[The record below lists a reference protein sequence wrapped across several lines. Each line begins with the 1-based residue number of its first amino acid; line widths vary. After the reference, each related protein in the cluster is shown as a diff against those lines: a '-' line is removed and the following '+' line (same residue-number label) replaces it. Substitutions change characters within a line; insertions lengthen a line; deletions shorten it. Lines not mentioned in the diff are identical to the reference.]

1 MDGEY
6 GQPPASNGDSKLRSR
21 GAFSLTN
28 WRSSSRTL
36 LQGGEDVSRRL
47 LSIANHQQE
56 QTDSGASPTSKSLEV
71 TAGLDGTTATT
82 TVTPSTPP
90 RPDKA
95 MPESTGPS
103 EAPLP
108 SESEE
113 RVFNDQ
119 STFLQRQFSAML
131 QPGVNKFS
139 LRMFGSA
146 KGVAAEQ
153 ERIKAFGM
161 WIIHPYSD
169 FRWVTQGKGK
179 IWLGRTSN
187 KGSVV
192 VTVKMVLR
200 SSKLPSLL
208 DFSS

>member
-6 GQPPASNGDSKLRSR
+6 GQPPPSNGDSQLRSR

-28 WRSSSRTL
+28 WRSSSRSL
-36 LQGGEDVSRRL
+36 LRGGEDVSRRL

-56 QTDSGASPTSKSLEV
+56 RTDSGASPSSKSLEV

-90 RPDKA
+90 TRPDKA
-95 MPESTGPS
+95 MAESTGPS

-113 RVFNDQ
+113 RVFDDQ
-119 STFLQRQFSAML
+119 STFLQRQFRAML

-153 ERIKAFGM
+153 ERIKAFGV

-169 FRWVTQGKGK
+169 FR
-179 IWLGRTSN
+179 
-187 KGSVV
+187 
-192 VTVKMVLR
+192 
-200 SSKLPSLL
+200 
-208 DFSS
+208 